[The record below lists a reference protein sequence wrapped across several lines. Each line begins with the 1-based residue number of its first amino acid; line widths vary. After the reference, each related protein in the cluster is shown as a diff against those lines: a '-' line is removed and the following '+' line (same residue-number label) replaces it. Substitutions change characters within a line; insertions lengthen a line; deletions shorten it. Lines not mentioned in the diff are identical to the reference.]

1 VLTLALGTP
10 EHGGRVRGVGDRV
23 TPTQY
28 FCLIKHGSKKHV
40 RALESKA
47 REEEEKGKKEEPKR
61 KKAEEKGK
69 EELKKRK
76 ELKNKYKELE
86 AKFNDRLTSPA
97 SEKIASN
104 SHKSDNRDHIPPL
117 GGAHSKRKPKNKE
130 EKSRP
135 SETNSEPNFR
145 KVHAKGTS
153 HSPLPNPMLHLG
165 KDMSC
170 SLAMGSKS
178 NIVAKGKVYVE
189 LGPETKLH
197 NVPLGP
203 NNARV
208 SVDKILEGKDHVALP
223 IPVRD
228 ELVILKDALGSQ
240 VAWPKHLVVDSI
252 EELSCSLAVGSKSN
266 IVAKGKVYLELGP
279 ETKLHNVPLGP
290 NNACISVD
298 KILGGKDHVALP
310 IPFRDELVILKD
322 ALRSQVAWPKHLV
335 LKGIETKK
343 ANPPIPA
350 KNSKKENAEVASRAP
365 GRSCSLAVD
374 FKSNVVA
381 KGIVYEELG
390 LKTKLHNVP
399 LGQYNS
405 HVAVGKILEGKE
417 QDLLPIPVGDK
428 LKFVEDA
435 IGSHVAWPREL
446 VVKANQEKI
455 GQPSKSKGDKTKLA
469 GHNKGSD
476 LCTSFGAMI
485 GTIIQ
490 SGRLKFPYG
499 QELFGDNIEFSYI
512 ETNDVKDVCN
522 LESVESPCMVAYMRC
537 LYEKFVCSRD
547 GYLFVNP
554 AVFSVA
560 DSKEKTKLVLDRLR
574 EANMNE
580 IVFIPYNPCF
590 HWIVIVIDL
599 SSMNVYWL
607 DSLHG
612 KCTGDMEII
621 INTTRNVRIAYLTLS
636 SGIEKD
642 KGHTKQDNYSLPKV
656 FPIS

>member
-1 VLTLALGTP
+1 MSIANRVEKKVKEGTLEVEGTKDVLTLALGTP
-10 EHGGRVRGVGDRV
+10 EHGGRVRGVGDGV

-28 FCLIKHGSKKHV
+28 FRLIKRGSKKH
-40 RALESKA
+40 
-47 REEEEKGKKEEPKR
+47 
-61 KKAEEKGK
+61 
-69 EELKKRK
+69 
-76 ELKNKYKELE
+76 
-86 AKFNDRLTSPA
+86 
-97 SEKIASN
+97 
-104 SHKSDNRDHIPPL
+104 
-117 GGAHSKRKPKNKE
+117 PKNKE
-130 EKSRP
+130 EKGRLSK
-135 SETNSEPNFR
+135 TNSKPDFR

-153 HSPLPNPMLHLG
+153 HSPLPNPMLPLG
-165 KDMSC
+165 KDLSC
-170 SLAMGSKS
+170 SLVVGSKS

-266 IVAKGKVYLELGP
+266 IVAKGKVYVELGP

-290 NNACISVD
+290 NNARVSVD

-310 IPFRDELVILKD
+310 IPFRDEL
-322 ALRSQVAWPKHLV
+322 
-335 LKGIETKK
+335 
-343 ANPPIPA
+343 
-350 KNSKKENAEVASRAP
+350 
-365 GRSCSLAVD
+365 GRSCILAVD

-390 LKTKLHNVP
+390 PETKLHNVP
-399 LGQYNS
+399 LRQYNS

-417 QDLLPIPVGDK
+417 QALLPVPVGDK

-435 IGSHVAWPREL
+435 IRSHVAWPREL

-455 GQPSKSKGDKTKLA
+455 GQPSKSKGDKTKSA
-469 GHNKGSD
+469 GHIKGSD

-554 AVFSVA
+554 AIFSVA

-574 EANMNE
+574 EANKNE

-599 SSMNVYWL
+599 SSMDVYWL

-621 INTTRNVRIAYLTLS
+621 INTYVT
-636 SGIEKD
+636 
-642 KGHTKQDNYSLPKV
+642 
-656 FPIS
+656 ISIHIY

>member
-1 VLTLALGTP
+1 MSIANRVEKKVKEGTLEVEGTKDVLTLALGTP
-10 EHGGRVRGVGDRV
+10 EHGGRVRGVGDGV

-28 FCLIKHGSKKHV
+28 FCLIKRGSKKHV

-47 REEEEKGKKEEPKR
+47 REEEEKRKKEEQKR

-69 EELKKRK
+69 EERKKRK

-117 GGAHSKRKPKNKE
+117 GGAHSKRK
-130 EKSRP
+130 
-135 SETNSEPNFR
+135 
-145 KVHAKGTS
+145 
-153 HSPLPNPMLHLG
+153 
-165 KDMSC
+165 
-170 SLAMGSKS
+170 S

-223 IPVRD
+223 IPVHD
-228 ELVILKDALGSQ
+228 ELVILNDALG
-240 VAWPKHLVVDSI
+240 
-252 EELSCSLAVGSKSN
+252 
-266 IVAKGKVYLELGP
+266 
-279 ETKLHNVPLGP
+279 
-290 NNACISVD
+290 
-298 KILGGKDHVALP
+298 
-310 IPFRDELVILKD
+310 
-322 ALRSQVAWPKHLV
+322 SQVAWPKHLV
-335 LKGIETKK
+335 LKGIE
-343 ANPPIPA
+343 
-350 KNSKKENAEVASRAP
+350 

-390 LKTKLHNVP
+390 PETKLHNVP

-417 QDLLPIPVGDK
+417 QALLPVPVGDK

-446 VVKANQEKI
+446 VVKANQDKI
-455 GQPSKSKGDKTKLA
+455 GQPSKSKGEKTKSA
-469 GHNKGSD
+469 GHSKASD

-522 LESVESPCMVAYMRC
+522 LESVESPCMVAYMR
-537 LYEKFVCSRD
+537 
-547 GYLFVNP
+547 
-554 AVFSVA
+554 
-560 DSKEKTKLVLDRLR
+560 
-574 EANMNE
+574 
-580 IVFIPYNPCF
+580 
-590 HWIVIVIDL
+590 
-599 SSMNVYWL
+599 
-607 DSLHG
+607 
-612 KCTGDMEII
+612 
-621 INTTRNVRIAYLTLS
+621 
-636 SGIEKD
+636 
-642 KGHTKQDNYSLPKV
+642 
-656 FPIS
+656 

>member
-1 VLTLALGTP
+1 MSIANRVEKKRQEEGASFIGKDRSYGWQLSLQGKDGNYANDATKEVAERIDDYQTQVKEGTLEVEGTKDVLTLALGTP
-10 EHGGRVRGVGDRV
+10 EHGGRVRR
-23 TPTQY
+23 
-28 FCLIKHGSKKHV
+28 
-40 RALESKA
+40 
-47 REEEEKGKKEEPKR
+47 
-61 KKAEEKGK
+61 
-69 EELKKRK
+69 
-76 ELKNKYKELE
+76 
-86 AKFNDRLTSPA
+86 
-97 SEKIASN
+97 
-104 SHKSDNRDHIPPL
+104 
-117 GGAHSKRKPKNKE
+117 PKNKE
-130 EKSRP
+130 EKSRL
-135 SETNSEPNFR
+135 SETNSKPDFR
-145 KVHAKGTS
+145 KVHVKGTI
-153 HSPLPNPMLHLG
+153 HSLLPNPMLPLG
-165 KDMSC
+165 KDLSC
-170 SLAMGSKS
+170 SLAVGSKS

-197 NVPLGP
+197 NVSLGP
-203 NNARV
+203 NNTRV

-228 ELVILKDALGSQ
+228 ELVILKDALGLQ
-240 VAWPKHLVVDSI
+240 VAWPKHLVLKGI
-252 EELSCSLAVGSKSN
+252 ELKTKKTNSPIPAKNSKKENAEVTSHAPVRNHTLDLGKELSCSLAVGSKSN
-266 IVAKGKVYLELGP
+266 VVAKGIVYEELGP
-279 ETKLHNVPLGP
+279 KTKLHNVPLGP
-290 NNACISVD
+290 NNARVSVD

-322 ALRSQVAWPKHLV
+322 ALGSQVAWPKHLV

-343 ANPPIPA
+343 TNSPIPP
-350 KNSKKENAEVASRAP
+350 KNSKKENAEVTSRAP
-365 GRSCSLAVD
+365 VRNHTWDLGKGRSCSLAVD

-390 LKTKLHNVP
+390 PETKLHNVP

-417 QDLLPIPVGDK
+417 QALLPVPVGDK

-446 VVKANQEKI
+446 VVKANKDNI
-455 GQPSKSKGDKTKLA
+455 GQPSKSKGEKTKSA
-469 GHNKGSD
+469 GHSKGSN

-512 ETNDVKDVCN
+512 ETNVVKDVCN

-554 AVFSVA
+554 AVFSVV

-599 SSMNVYWL
+599 SSMDVYWL

-621 INTTRNVRIAYLTLS
+621 INTHGTWALRNIFCIHVT
-636 SGIEKD
+636 
-642 KGHTKQDNYSLPKV
+642 T
-656 FPIS
+656 

>member
-1 VLTLALGTP
+1 K
-10 EHGGRVRGVGDRV
+10 R
-23 TPTQY
+23 
-28 FCLIKHGSKKHV
+28 
-40 RALESKA
+40 
-47 REEEEKGKKEEPKR
+47 KKEEQKR

-69 EELKKRK
+69 EERKKRK

-130 EKSRP
+130 EKSRL
-135 SETNSEPNFR
+135 SETNSEPDFR

-153 HSPLPNPMLHLG
+153 HSPLPNPMLPLG
-165 KDMSC
+165 KVPSPILLLRVRFTW
-170 SLAMGSKS
+170 SLD
-178 NIVAKGKVYVE
+178 
-189 LGPETKLH
+189 PETKLH

-208 SVDKILEGKDHVALP
+208 LVDKILEGKDHVALP
-223 IPVRD
+223 IPARD

-240 VAWPKHLVVDSI
+240 VAWPKHLVLKGI
-252 EELSCSLAVGSKSN
+252 ELKTKKTNSPIPVKNSKKENAEVTSHAPVRNHTLDLGKELSCSLVVGSKSN
-266 IVAKGKVYLELGP
+266 VVAKGIVYEELGP

-290 NNACISVD
+290 NNARVSVD

-322 ALRSQVAWPKHLV
+322 ALGSQVTWPKHLV

-343 ANPPIPA
+343 ANSPIPP
-350 KNSKKENAEVASRAP
+350 KNSKKENAEVTSRAP
-365 GRSCSLAVD
+365 VRNHTWDLGKGRSCSLAVD
-374 FKSNVVA
+374 FNSNVVA

-390 LKTKLHNVP
+390 PETKLHNVP

-417 QDLLPIPVGDK
+417 QALLPVPVGDK

-446 VVKANQEKI
+446 VVKANQDKI
-455 GQPSKSKGDKTKLA
+455 GQPSKSKGEKTKSA
-469 GHNKGSD
+469 GHSKGSD

-490 SGRLKFPYG
+490 SGQLKFPYG

-522 LESVESPCMVAYMRC
+522 LESVESPCMVAYM
-537 LYEKFVCSRD
+537 S
-547 GYLFVNP
+547 
-554 AVFSVA
+554 
-560 DSKEKTKLVLDRLR
+560 
-574 EANMNE
+574 
-580 IVFIPYNPCF
+580 F

-599 SSMNVYWL
+599 SSMDVYWL

-621 INTTRNVRIAYLTLS
+621 INTKTRDTRNKITIRYQKSSPSPESREDHITLLAGTFGNFFGSRS
-636 SGIEKD
+636 SGGRVVRQSPKSQDARKQGLTSAIQTSSSALAKFIVAILA
-642 KGHTKQDNYSLPKV
+642 KGPLQPDGKQCGMHAMR
-656 FPIS
+656 FM